1 MSDETVRMPTHDED
15 KGFLG
20 MSDILESRY
29 KEEEKQSKTKDKKT
43 VIKKKTNSSI

>member
-1 MSDETVRMPTHDED
+1 MSDETVRMPTQNED

-29 KEEEKQSKTKDKKT
+29 KEEEKH
-43 VIKKKTNSSI
+43 IKKKTSTKKKN

>member
-1 MSDETVRMPTHDED
+1 MSDETVSMPTQNED

-29 KEEEKQSKTKDKKT
+29 KEEEKQVKKKT
-43 VIKKKTNSSI
+43 STKKKTN